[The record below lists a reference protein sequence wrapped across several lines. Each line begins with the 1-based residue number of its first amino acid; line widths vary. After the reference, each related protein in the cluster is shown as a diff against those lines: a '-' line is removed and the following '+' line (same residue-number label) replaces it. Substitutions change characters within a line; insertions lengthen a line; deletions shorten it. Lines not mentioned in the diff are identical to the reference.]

1 MHFGV
6 SVQFAFSIMKLL
18 PFKDAKNLR
27 LNVCAMC
34 RSIKVSLAEP
44 IAKHA
49 AIGCNEFRI
58 RSQHTTALVCRRKTK
73 SFPFSFASFLRSFF
87 SSTININKT
96 PKKERCVVPMHK
108 DAGWP
113 WHSDEAEN
121 VFKTKNLKDGMPIF
135 PIHNLIFSSF
145 SSLRSCSVLFSSSF
159 RASCGCEP
167 IIVFYFELQDGKRNE
182 FFRVS
187 SCF

>member
-1 MHFGV
+1 M
-6 SVQFAFSIMKLL
+6 FAQCAEASKFLSPNRL
-18 PFKDAKNLR
+18 PNTQRSGAMNSESDHNTQQHLSADAKQ
-27 LNVCAMC
+27 
-34 RSIKVSLAEP
+34 KV
-44 IAKHA
+44 
-49 AIGCNEFRI
+49 
-58 RSQHTTALVCRRKTK
+58 
-73 SFPFSFASFLRSFF
+73 FPFLSPLFYVLFF